1 VSHLPDDDPAIAL
14 PAGTEIGGRLR
25 IERCLGVGGFGVTY
39 RAHDTKLHRTVALK
53 EFLPRQI
60 AIRSPRDGRS
70 VVPASGPYRPAYE
83 MGLKTFEREARI
95 LASLE
100 HPNIVRIYDICEANG
115 TAYLIMRFLEGMTLE
130 ELIEARG
137 KLPWETAAAWV
148 CDLMYGLRKAH
159 EKGLIHCDVSPDNI
173 YLARTERENAFRP
186 ILLDFGGAR
195 RDLMAGTRPLGS
207 SYGLPSLEV
216 VKYGYS
222 PIEQYQEGGVVGP
235 WSDVYSTAASLYRS
249 ITGIVPPRADERRDV
264 LLAGGNGGGRDPL
277 LPPSSLG
284 IPLPKGAEEALM
296 WALAIE
302 RENRPRSVHGF
313 QDRLLE
319 TLRAV
324 SPEDPGAK
332 MPEPTKEDR
341 PPGRG
346 PISREPRRLDTGVG
360 RTHRLLP
367 ILLDL
372 TRGFLPVLRRSLPWI
387 GGAALLGAAIL
398 VIASYSFDGAD
409 AGALDDRHPG
419 LSIAGGRGEVE
430 AGTRLTPGLVQQVQ
444 VSVDGPSF
452 DELGHICLVRTM
464 REGELVTWDDVD
476 SIASADSKCAP

>member
-1 VSHLPDDDPAIAL
+1 
-14 PAGTEIGGRLR
+14 
-25 IERCLGVGGFGVTY
+25 
-39 RAHDTKLHRTVALK
+39 
-53 EFLPRQI
+53 
-60 AIRSPRDGRS
+60 
-70 VVPASGPYRPAYE
+70 
-83 MGLKTFEREARI
+83 
-95 LASLE
+95 
-100 HPNIVRIYDICEANG
+100 
-115 TAYLIMRFLEGMTLE
+115 
-130 ELIEARG
+130 
-137 KLPWETAAAWV
+137 
-148 CDLMYGLRKAH
+148 
-159 EKGLIHCDVSPDNI
+159 
-173 YLARTERENAFRP
+173 
-186 ILLDFGGAR
+186 
-195 RDLMAGTRPLGS
+195 
-207 SYGLPSLEV
+207 
-216 VKYGYS
+216 
-222 PIEQYQEGGVVGP
+222 
-235 WSDVYSTAASLYRS
+235 
-249 ITGIVPPRADERRDV
+249 
-264 LLAGGNGGGRDPL
+264 
-277 LPPSSLG
+277 
-284 IPLPKGAEEALM
+284 
-296 WALAIE
+296 
-302 RENRPRSVHGF
+302 
-313 QDRLLE
+313 
-319 TLRAV
+319 
-324 SPEDPGAK
+324 